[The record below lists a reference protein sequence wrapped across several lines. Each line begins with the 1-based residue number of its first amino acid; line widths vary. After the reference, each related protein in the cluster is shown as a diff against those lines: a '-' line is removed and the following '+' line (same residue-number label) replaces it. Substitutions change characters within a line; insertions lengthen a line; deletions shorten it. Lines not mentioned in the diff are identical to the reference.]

1 MNIILMGP
9 PGAGKG
15 TQAAKLVEKYGLKQ
29 ISTGDLF
36 RKAIKEETKL
46 PRKITK
52 SQTQINIVYPYDF
65 IIRIYPQLETH
76 YLRK

>member
-1 MNIILMGP
+1 MLKGEIVMNIILMGP

-46 PRKITK
+46 SLRITK
-52 SQTQINIVYPYDF
+52 NNNTDKQYLFPPM
-65 IIRIYPQLETH
+65 IYN
-76 YLRK
+76 

>member
-1 MNIILMGP
+1 MLKGEIVMNIILMGP

-36 RKAIKEETKL
+36 RKAIKEYTK
-46 PRKITK
+46 
-52 SQTQINIVYPYDF
+52 
-65 IIRIYPQLETH
+65 
-76 YLRK
+76 